1 MEEQHK
7 FQQYRRELKKRTEEV
22 QFVLEMRKRQKV
34 QECAARHSEQEF
46 LVEDNQPN
54 EDPMDTSPDPV
65 TTQNFLDDYDD
76 YQMPPILWER
86 YKVILADTLEGYK
99 KRHNKY
105 PPAHLLTYYVSMDK
119 RFVKHLQ
126 EQYNIYF
133 SDEDLETARYKGTD
147 NLKAGETFHIISE
160 QGFYNSLPND
170 VDEILQLKRHR
181 YRGRILG
188 NAYEAL
194 QRHVRSPLPNVLL
207 SIGRDQLDFVARA
220 LADHDKKTE
229 FFVSRA
235 NDWKNTLGQ
244 ERYKLFT
251 ADQKQK
257 WEKLVSNTRAY
268 HIKSHQND
276 LEEIESRFATDLDGK
291 ASNAKF
297 IDEVSTDTRDI
308 NTLRNEANALFE
320 SYGFDRDIQ
329 KHMRWTSIMG
339 EIVAL
344 RESVV
349 HRKNIAEHDAREK
362 REERKQVQRDLRGAI
377 ANVVKLE
384 DDLRMA
390 NDQLEDADPR
400 AGAERLGIEPM
411 CALTEDDTRAEL
423 NNTQKITEL
432 QNAVTEAGRL
442 LEAEKKRV
450 DDLTTR
456 AYLLE
461 REIDQA
467 RRVGVKYRGVNKR
480 NAERESN
487 QRKAEE
493 REAHRLAE
501 IQLEMDLNGLTRELA
516 TERVDCKELF
526 SEMDVTIANIK
537 RLQESLDRAKTAKK
551 KWEEE
556 KKRQIQDEFD
566 RRVQNA
572 NELIKRIKEAISND
586 FVAVQS
592 VVELEELAKNA
603 KKRWK
608 SLAKGE
614 TVKYEGTEYGWE
626 ELYKLNDE
634 IILTES
640 TFGQFVIEKKKHLSE
655 TLLNMLN
662 SKHDTNKALL
672 KSQWEH
678 WNTALNAA
686 RTKRQALDLEFK
698 KFQEKLSSRLLTI
711 GTIEK
716 IKAMAIKLYAAMD
729 DDGIETKS
737 PNEVANMVADA
748 NDEDSRVTLIN
759 MFGDTWQDVRKMEYV
774 WQDVLKEVLLEGR
787 RIRKGLSQ
795 LKSSVVSANGEK
807 FQGLLDQEM
816 ELKKEIADADLV
828 RCSELKK
835 YYDIVDADRKDKLG
849 RKIAREY
856 EAEGPMN
863 SGLRQPMFVQKGK
876 EETQTSYLKAGLDAT
891 NPFVAFLAAKNSLKD
906 EKKKARGI
914 YKSLVS
920 NCSNHSTMIHRY
932 EQELLSLDVKD
943 LSALRVAAQA
953 SLVPERI
960 EDSEALQQQIAI
972 QKREERDQRK
982 APLPHVF
989 GFSKD
994 DNLDKKLNLTILE
1007 INRAAKNGSGRAKH
1021 YYQILCNIF
1030 KLVIQLEDRKGA
1042 EMGAV
1047 GVANVRTIPLQ
1058 YQGQFETLNCDAQND
1073 LSDEQ
1078 EIPKPVFERMRKSS
1092 AEIKKYYDTIAKVV
1106 HRWESIRP
1114 ELRAGAWP
1122 TMEERAHLV
1131 EVSGKDASGNKP
1143 KIDEDTGEVVFTSQ
1157 WSKSRNCNI
1166 GDEDEYPN
1174 TVIWVAIDDKILPV
1188 DHDGKVVRMLR
1199 EVSGQHVSP
1208 TAVLHRSLEELKEY
1222 QRGGKTTQADYARAS
1237 SWARMQK
1244 RYADATRDLQIMD
1257 IENNV
1262 ALKQAHLTHALASQN
1277 NADLVNELQKLISEK
1292 QEQVNRMHRNI
1303 DRRTRDYNKRVPV
1316 IDDVASFL
1324 PDIESDDKLKLSCLL
1339 TGANDVQR
1347 IREVAE
1353 RIQSIEDEISSI
1365 QHENERF
1372 PTSQPWLLSLS
1383 LTRASNKVVSISK
1396 VGDAP
1401 LHASTLVKYLRNWA
1415 WVWVK
1420 DQCEFAKESINKW
1433 LDTCYAGM
1441 PNMRVPIL
1449 GNSVEDDLR
1458 SRMLPWLASLYHNG
1472 FEFPQI
1478 DLTTKTVYLEHI
1490 FPQAQLR
1497 FGLYPNTS
1505 MVPEWLMKNSQWS
1518 YNTVA
1523 TGNWIQGS
1531 VHTGQEIAH
1540 SDEAWDNL
1548 ATRIRNNNIDS
1559 AIAQTSSSN
1568 HGDIVTIFNEAECMR
1583 VFSPKPDTDEEFLR
1597 SSSAAVASLTAASFP
1612 GIVFPGPN
1620 NLWLDLVDKQT
1631 VYQGTLAS
1639 VPNQLQAVVLGALND
1654 ALKQRSRMSME
1665 MMFVLS
1671 NKLHRMHF
1679 FDTNSLQYAQKNDD
1693 AQKSYDRWLGA
1704 NQGYAAPALEAA
1716 EQPPPTSSNIGQSC
1730 GHTDSYTEFSK
1741 GDTVLYVSKSKGE
1754 VMATVLE
1761 AGVIIPETRGLP
1773 NSYTV
1778 QLHNDQ
1784 KTVINTTHKHLVR
1797 LINALPETLVT
1808 STKYLSLA
1816 YDPGPISS
1824 PYDAFGKPK
1833 RAKKK

>member
-1 MEEQHK
+1 MEEQYKVH
-7 FQQYRRELKKRTEEV
+7 QYQRKLENKTKQV
-22 QFVLEMRKRQKV
+22 QFVLEKSKRQKV
-34 QECAARHSEQEF
+34 AEYSARHSEQEF

-54 EDPMDTSPDPV
+54 DYGDPMDTSPDPV
-65 TTQNFLDDYDD
+65 PAQNFLDDYDD
-76 YQMPPILWER
+76 YQMPPILWKQ
-86 YKVILADTLEGYK
+86 YKLIVRDMLEGYK

-126 EQYNIYF
+126 QRYNIYF
-133 SDEDLETARYKGTD
+133 SDEDLETARYKGTS
-147 NLKAGETFHIISE
+147 NLKAGETFHILSE

-194 QRHVRSPLPNVLL
+194 QRHVRSPLPNILL
-207 SIGRDQLDFVARA
+207 SIGRDQLDFVARG
-220 LADHDKKTE
+220 LEDHDEKTA

-244 ERYKLFT
+244 EQYKLFN
-251 ADQKQK
+251 AEQKLQ
-257 WEKLVSNTRAY
+257 WEKLVSNARAE

-276 LEEIESRFATDLDGK
+276 LKEIESKFATDLDGQ
-291 ASNAKF
+291 ASNARF
-297 IDEVSTDTRDI
+297 IDELSTDTRDI
-308 NTLRNEANALFE
+308 NTLRDEANALFE
-320 SYGFDRDIQ
+320 SYGFGRDIQ
-329 KHMRWTSIMG
+329 NNMRWTSIMG
-339 EIVAL
+339 EIIAL
-344 RESVV
+344 RENVV

-362 REERKQVQRDLRGAI
+362 REERKQVQRDLKDAI
-377 ANVVKLE
+377 DKVVKLE

-390 NDQLEDADPR
+390 NDKLEDADPR

-411 CALTEDDTRAEL
+411 CALTEEDARAEL
-423 NNTQKITEL
+423 TNSQKITEL

-442 LEAEKKRV
+442 LEAEKVRV

-456 AYLLE
+456 SYLLGKDVE
-461 REIDQA
+461 QA
-467 RRVGVKYRGVNKR
+467 RRVGVKYRGVR
-480 NAERESN
+480 RTNAERESN
-487 QRKAEE
+487 QREAERKE
-493 REAHRLAE
+493 GYRLAE
-501 IQLEMDLNGLTRELA
+501 IKREMDLNGLTRELA

-537 RLQESLDRAKTAKK
+537 TLQESLDSARTVKS

-556 KKRQIQDEFD
+556 KKAQIQDEFD
-566 RRVQNA
+566 RRVQDA
-572 NELIKRIKEAISND
+572 SELLGKIKDAISND

-608 SLAKGE
+608 SLARDE
-614 TVKYEGTEYGWE
+614 RVEYEGAEYGWE
-626 ELYKLNDE
+626 ELYRLNDE

-640 TFGQFVIEKKKHLSE
+640 TSSQSVIEKKKRLGE
-655 TLLNMLN
+655 TLLDMLN

-672 KSQWEH
+672 RSQWEH
-678 WNTALNAA
+678 WNTTLNAA

-698 KFQEKLSSRLLTI
+698 QFQEKLSRRLLTI
-711 GTIEK
+711 GNIEK
-716 IKAMAIKLYAAMD
+716 IQAMAVKLYAVMD
-729 DDGIETKS
+729 DDSIDTKS
-737 PNEVANMVADA
+737 SNEVADMVADP
-748 NDEDSRVTLIN
+748 NDKDLQVTLIS
-759 MFGDTWQDVRKMEYV
+759 MFGDIEYV
-774 WQDVLKEVLLEGR
+774 WQDVLKEVLLNGR

-795 LKSSVVSANGEK
+795 LKSSIVSANGEK

-816 ELKKEIADADLV
+816 ELKKEIADADLA

-835 YYDIVDADRKDKLG
+835 YYDIVETDRTDKIG
-849 RKIAREY
+849 RTIARKY
-856 EAEGPMN
+856 EAKGPMN
-863 SGLRQPMFVQKGK
+863 SDLVQPMFVQKGK
-876 EETQTSYLKAGLDAT
+876 KETQKFYLNAGLDAT
-891 NPFVAFLAAKNSLKD
+891 NPFVAFLVAKNKLKS
-906 EKKKARGI
+906 EKDKARSI

-920 NCSNHSTMIHRY
+920 NCSNHSTMINRY
-932 EQELLSLDVKD
+932 EQDLVSLDVKD

-953 SLVPERI
+953 SLVPERL
-960 EDSEALQQQIAI
+960 EDFKELREQIASE
-972 QKREERDQRK
+972 KREEKDRRK

-989 GFSKD
+989 GSSKD

-1007 INRAAKNGSGRAKH
+1007 INRAAKKGSDRAKH

-1030 KLVIQLEDRKGA
+1030 KFVIQLEDKESA
-1042 EMGAV
+1042 EMGAL
-1047 GVANVRTIPLQ
+1047 GVASVRTIPLQ
-1058 YQGQFETLNCDAQND
+1058 YQGQFEQLNCDAQND
-1073 LSDEQ
+1073 LSGDP
-1078 EIPKPVFERMRKSS
+1078 EIPKPVFEQMRKSS
-1092 AEIKKYYDTIAKVV
+1092 AAIKEYYYKIANVV

-1122 TMEERAHLV
+1122 TMEERARLV
-1131 EVSGKDASGNKP
+1131 EVSRKDASGNKP
-1143 KIDEDTGEVVFTSQ
+1143 RIDEDTGEVVFMSQ

-1174 TVIWVAIDDKILPV
+1174 TVIWIAIDDKVLPV

-1199 EVSGQHVSP
+1199 EISGANVTL
-1208 TAVLHRSLEELKEY
+1208 TAVLHQSLEELKEY
-1222 QRGGKTTQADYARAS
+1222 HRGGKTTQADYAKAS

-1244 RYADATRDLQIMD
+1244 RYAGATRDLQIMD
-1257 IENNV
+1257 IESNA
-1262 ALKQAHLTHALASQN
+1262 ALKQAHITHELASKN

-1292 QEQVNRMHRNI
+1292 QEKVDRMHRNI
-1303 DRRTRDYNKRVPV
+1303 DRRTRDYNERVPV

-1324 PDIESDDKLKLSCLL
+1324 PYIEDDDKAKLSALR
-1339 TGANDVQR
+1339 TGANDVER

-1353 RIQSIEDEISSI
+1353 RIQSIENEISLI
-1365 QHENERF
+1365 QRENERF

-1383 LTRASNKVVSISK
+1383 LTRSSNKVASISK

-1401 LHASTLVKYLRNWA
+1401 LHASTLVKYLQNWE
-1415 WVWVK
+1415 WVWDK

-1441 PNMRVPIL
+1441 PNMHVPIL
-1449 GNSVEDDLR
+1449 GRGVEDDLR
-1458 SRMLPWLASLYHNG
+1458 SRMLPWLASLYQNG

-1478 DLTTKTVYLEHI
+1478 DLTTKTVFLEHI
-1490 FPQAQLR
+1490 LPQAKLR

-1523 TGNWIQGS
+1523 TGNWVQSS
-1531 VHTGQEIAH
+1531 VQTQQEIAD
-1540 SDEAWDNL
+1540 SDKGWDNL

-1559 AIAQTSSSN
+1559 AIAQTSGSN
-1568 HGDIVTIFNEAECMR
+1568 HGDIVTIFNEAESMR

-1612 GIVFPGPN
+1612 GVASPVPN
-1620 NLWLDLVDKQT
+1620 NLWLDLVDKTT
-1631 VYQGTLAS
+1631 VYQGTLDS
-1639 VPNQLQAVVLGALND
+1639 VPKQLQAVVLSALND
-1654 ALKQRSRMSME
+1654 ALKRRSRMSME
-1665 MMFVLS
+1665 IMFVLS
-1671 NKLHRMHF
+1671 NKLHRIHF
-1679 FDTNSLQYAQKNDD
+1679 FNIHSLDYAQKDDD

-1704 NQGYAAPALEAA
+1704 NQSYPAPALEDA
-1716 EQPPPTSSNIGQSC
+1716 EQTPPKSSNIGQSC
-1730 GHTDSYTEFSK
+1730 GHADSYTGFSK
-1741 GDTVLYVSKSKGE
+1741 GDTVLYVSKSRGE
-1754 VMATVLE
+1754 VMVTVLE
-1761 AGVIIPETRGLP
+1761 AGVLMPETCGLP

-1797 LINALPETLVT
+1797 VLDALPETLVT
-1808 STKYLSLA
+1808 STKYLSLT

-1824 PYDAFGKPK
+1824 PYDAFGRPK